1 VGEHK
6 PLFLR
11 QRFLHLRLVVW
22 LSLALLLMALDGRSV
37 AVGYLRQAI
46 GVVVAPIYLV
56 EQLPFVLYRWS
67 DWSLTPRA
75 ELLERL
81 RVLERDNLILTA
93 RSQKYAAL
101 ESENMRLREL
111 LGASLDLG
119 DRLLVAELLPSAL
132 EPGVQKVLLNRG
144 RRDDVYVGQ
153 PFVDASGVMGQV
165 VRVMPSRSIG
175 LLITD
180 PSHALPVESNRS
192 GVRAIAVGTSLGTLL
207 ELAYVPNNADLAKGD
222 LLVTSGLGGRFP
234 PGYPVGRVISVE
246 IDPVSPFAR
255 VLAEPSAS
263 MLRSREVLLLW
274 SDNEGQPAVDESDA
288 DETTTANGRVP
299 AS

>member
-1 VGEHK
+1 MVEDK
-6 PLFLR
+6 PLFQR
-11 QRFLHLRLVVW
+11 QRFLHLRLAFW
-22 LSLALLLMALDGRSV
+22 LGLALALMALDGRSV
-37 AVGYLRQAI
+37 AVAHLRHVI
-46 GVVVAPIYLV
+46 GVVVSPLYLL
-56 EQLPFVLYRWS
+56 EQLPFTLYRWS
-67 DWSLTPRA
+67 DWGLTPRA

-81 RVLERDNLILTA
+81 RVLERDNLILTV

-132 EPGVQKVLLNRG
+132 EPGAQKVLLNRG
-144 RRDDVYVGQ
+144 ASDEVYVGQ

-165 VRVMPSRSIG
+165 VRVMPSRSVG

-180 PSHALPVESNRS
+180 AAHALPVESNRS
-192 GVRAIAVGTSLGTLL
+192 GVRAIAVGTSLGSLL

-234 PGYPVGRVISVE
+234 PGYPVGRVVSVE
-246 IDPVSPFAR
+246 MDPVSPFAR
-255 VLAEPSAS
+255 VLAEPSANI
-263 MLRSREVLLLW
+263 LRSREVLLLW
-274 SDNEGQPAVDESDA
+274 PEPGAEVSGADPAEPAPTSTLGGA
-288 DETTTANGRVP
+288 P

>member
-1 VGEHK
+1 VVEHK

-11 QRFLHLRLVVW
+11 QRFLHLRLVAW
-22 LSLALLLMALDGRSV
+22 LALALLLMALDGRSQ
-37 AVGYLRQAI
+37 AVGYLRQTI
-46 GVVVAPIYLV
+46 GVVVSPLYLV
-56 EQLPFVLYRWS
+56 EQVPFALYRWW
-67 DWSLTPRA
+67 DFGVTPRA

-81 RVLERDNLILTA
+81 RVLERDNLILTV

-101 ESENMRLREL
+101 EGENMRLREL

-144 RRDDVYVGQ
+144 ARDEVFVGQ
-153 PFVDASGVMGQV
+153 PFVDASGVMGQI

-180 PSHALPVESNRS
+180 ATHALPVENIRS
-192 GVRAIAVGTSLGTLL
+192 GVRAIAVGTNLGTLL
-207 ELAYVPNNADLAKGD
+207 ELAYVPNNADLVQGD

-234 PGYPVGRVISVE
+234 PGYPVGKVVSVE
-246 IDPVSPFAR
+246 MDPVSPFAR

-274 SDNEGQPAVDESDA
+274 PDHGTPADA
-288 DETTTANGRVP
+288 DQAEGEALSVNGNGERAP
-299 AS
+299 

>member
-1 VGEHK
+1 VVENK

-11 QRFLHLRLVVW
+11 QRFLHLRLAVW
-22 LSLALLLMALDGRSV
+22 LGLALALMALDGRSV
-37 AVGYLRQAI
+37 AVEYLRHGI
-46 GVVVAPIYLV
+46 GVIVSPLYLV
-56 EQLPFVLYRWS
+56 QQLPFALYRWS
-67 DWSLTPRA
+67 DWGLTPRA

-81 RVLERDNLILTA
+81 RVLERDNLILTV

-144 RRDDVYVGQ
+144 ASDDVYVGQ

-180 PSHALPVESNRS
+180 AAHALPVESNRS
-192 GVRAIAVGTSLGTLL
+192 GVRAIAVGTSLGSLL

-234 PGYPVGRVISVE
+234 PGYPVGRVVSVE
-246 IDPVSPFAR
+246 MDPVSPFAR
-255 VLAEPSAS
+255 VLAEPSANIV
-263 MLRSREVLLLW
+263 RSREVLLLW
-274 SDNEGQPAVDESDA
+274 PDFSGVMSEAGPDEAEPA
-288 DETTTANGRVP
+288 TGANGGP
-299 AS
+299 SS